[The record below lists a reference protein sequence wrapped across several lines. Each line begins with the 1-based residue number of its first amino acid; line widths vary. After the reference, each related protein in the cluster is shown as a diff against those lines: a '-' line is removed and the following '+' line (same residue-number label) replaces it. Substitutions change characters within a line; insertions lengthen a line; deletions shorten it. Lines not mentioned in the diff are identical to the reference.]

1 MTGSA
6 SLPAPARLWLRLRGR
21 FGTPGLALLGAM
33 LVLLIGCVVYAVDWE
48 KPWGRTVQRR
58 LAKQEILQPKEHAV
72 IGLWWAAVVNA
83 GVLALLLGSASK
95 WMPQAAPRRAQVE
108 GEAEGH
114 SSPDASQPSLSPTK
128 DVSALAP
135 DFLRG
140 RLRTI
145 TFILLAGAL
154 AVGAWERWPKMHHS
168 LWNDE
173 EYAVRRF
180 AHGAWEQEK
189 DGTWKFEPVTW
200 VDTLFESRNGN
211 NHVMNSLM
219 MRVSLDAWRAITGSP
234 REAFAEYVVRLSSY
248 AAALITLF
256 MIFLLGKE
264 LGSPLAGVAG
274 TWLLALHPWHVRY
287 SAEARGYSMMMCFL
301 CLSLYGLLLA
311 LRTNKLR
318 WWLLFGLG
326 EAVYLLS
333 FPGALMI
340 AAFVNLIALIELI
353 RQRGWQK
360 LGTLIAMNLLGATF
374 VLQLMLP
381 NIPQMLIFLKEPQPN
396 YVTDVWQWYRDLGSV
411 LVIGWP
417 YENFFPDTHR
427 GTDWLH
433 EGQQFFF
440 SSKLT
445 SVALLLL
452 AGAGLLVAL
461 MKGAA
466 ARMVI
471 IAPVLAAAVT
481 CAVNVHPG
489 APMTVW
495 YLIFLLIPAVL
506 ALPMLV
512 EEVAGTVRWKWT
524 STLLVA
530 WLVFRYGTA
539 TSHARATVRD
549 VDRQPVREVVALI
562 RTQSSDAMTATF
574 GVSDRQSA
582 IYDPRVRLLSSAADL
597 DRVIADSRAA
607 VRPLYIFYCSDQHS
621 RPRVPDVYAR
631 VAESGEFERV
641 GDLPGTE
648 ELFSYHVYRLK

>member
-6 SLPAPARLWLRLRGR
+6 SSPAPARLWQRLCGR
-21 FGTPGLALLGAM
+21 FGKSGIALLA
-33 LVLLIGCVVYAVDWE
+33 VLLLAMIGCAIHAVDGE

-58 LAKQEILQPKEHAV
+58 LAKQEKLQPKEYAV

-83 GVLALLLGSASK
+83 GVLALLLGTAGK
-95 WMPQAAPRRAQVE
+95 WMPLATSRLEA
-108 GEAEGH
+108 AEGDEN
-114 SSPDASQPSLSPTK
+114 SSGNASPPSANEAA
-128 DVSALAP
+128 ALAP

-140 RLRTI
+140 RLRKV

-154 AVGAWERWPKMHHS
+154 AVGAWERWPKLHHS

-189 DGTWKFEPVTW
+189 GGTWKFEPVTW

-211 NHVMNSLM
+211 NHTLNSLT
-219 MRVSLDAWRAITGSP
+219 MRVSLEAWRAITGAP
-234 REAFAEYVVRLSSY
+234 REAFSEYVVRLSSY
-248 AAALITLF
+248 IAALITLF

-264 LGSPLAGVAG
+264 LGSPLSGLAGA
-274 TWLLALHPWHVRY
+274 WLLALHPWHVRY

-301 CLSLYGLLLA
+301 CLSLYGLLRA

-326 EAVYLLS
+326 EAAYLLS

-340 AAFVNLIALIELI
+340 AGVVNVIVLIELM
-353 RQRGWQK
+353 RQRGWPK
-360 LGTLIAMNLLGATF
+360 LATLIAMNLLGATV

-411 LVIGWP
+411 LVVGWP

-433 EGQQFFF
+433 EGQYFFF
-440 SSKLT
+440 SSRLT

-452 AGAGLLVAL
+452 AGAALIVAF
-461 MKGAA
+461 MKGVA
-466 ARMVI
+466 ARLVI
-471 IAPVLAAAVT
+471 IAPVVAAAIT

-506 ALPMLV
+506 ALPMLI
-512 EEVAGTVRWKWT
+512 EQVAGTVRWKWT
-524 STLLVA
+524 GTLLVS
-530 WLVFRYGTA
+530 WMVLRYGTA
-539 TSHARATVRD
+539 TSHARATVRE
-549 VDRQPVREVVALI
+549 VDRQPVRQAVGLI
-562 RTQSSDAMTATF
+562 RSQSPDAMTATF

-582 IYDPRVRLLSSAADL
+582 IYDPRVRLLGNGADL
-597 DRVIADSRAA
+597 DQVIADSRAA
-607 VRPLYIFYCSDQHS
+607 GKPLYVFYCSDEHS
-621 RPRVPDVYAR
+621 KPRVPDVYAR
-631 VAESGEFERV
+631 VVQSGEFERV
-641 GDLPGTE
+641 GVLPGSE
-648 ELFSYHVYRLK
+648 ELFSYRVYRLR